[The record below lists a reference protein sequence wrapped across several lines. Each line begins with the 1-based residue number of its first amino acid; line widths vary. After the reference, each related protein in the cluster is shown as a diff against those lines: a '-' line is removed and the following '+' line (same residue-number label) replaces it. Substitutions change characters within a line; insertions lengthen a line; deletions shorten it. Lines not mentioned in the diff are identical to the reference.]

1 MNKIRCR
8 TIGTLEKQG
17 IDHRLLLIPTRSLF
31 DKAELNV
38 YSPTVEQVAFLKE
51 HFKKP
56 RPYQVKV
63 SRWGSA
69 QVHISLTD
77 VVLYYEKDGL
87 GFASSIKEGDE

>member
-1 MNKIRCR
+1 MNNIRCR
-8 TIGTLEKQG
+8 TIGALEKQG
-17 IDHRLLLIPTRSLF
+17 VDHYLSLTPTKSLF

-38 YSPTVEQVAFLKE
+38 YNPTVEQVAFLKE

-63 SRWGSA
+63 LRWGSA

-77 VVLYYEKDGL
+77 IVVYHEKNGL
-87 GFASSIKEGDE
+87 NFASSIKEGDE